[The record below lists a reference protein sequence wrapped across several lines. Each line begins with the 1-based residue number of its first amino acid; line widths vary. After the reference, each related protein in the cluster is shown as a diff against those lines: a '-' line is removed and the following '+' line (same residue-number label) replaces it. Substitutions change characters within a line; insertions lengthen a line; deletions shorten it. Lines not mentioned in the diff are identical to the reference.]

1 MPAAI
6 ETRPRR
12 PDFPDVT
19 RYQGARPRGAPFGGF
34 SRPVH
39 RATRAS
45 RRARTTSTSTI
56 AAAIETRPRRPDSP
70 DVTRYHGARPRGA
83 PFGGFSRPVH
93 RATRA
98 SRRARNRQRP
108 GSTQVRS
115 SLTSRQPFGAS
126 MAVLDGPCDR
136 GNLRPTLRAV
146 DGVPG
151 SHGPTEEKVSALGLR
166 FPYRSTGC
174 SVQSIFSFLAGRGG
188 PRLGCP
194 ARPPRPQPRFVPP
207 RSSRPLQTSGPGDLP
222 QPQPRF
228 VASPDRTGRFRPAA
242 RGTCP
247 NRSRAAS
254 RRPIK
259 SAAAGPRSGNESRKR
274 SAVRALSS
282 NFLARESAARHEGTV
297 WLMSR
302 AKRAKI

>member
-19 RYQGARPRGAPFGGF
+19 RYQGARPRGAPFGF

-45 RRARTTSTSTI
+45 RRARTTSRSTMP
-56 AAAIETRPRRPDSP
+56 AALETRPRRPDSP

-98 SRRARNRQRP
+98 SRRACNRQRP

-126 MAVLDGPCDR
+126 MAVLDGPCDP

-146 DGVPG
+146 DGFPG
-151 SHGPTEEKVSALGLR
+151 SHGPTEDKVSALGLR
-166 FPYRSTGC
+166 FPYRSTGW
-174 SVQSIFSFLAGRGG
+174 SVSIDLLLPRGAWWAPARVRCPAAPSAAAIRRLPDRAGRFRPAGRGT
-188 PRLGCP
+188 
-194 ARPPRPQPRFVPP
+194 RPHRSRDSSPP
-207 RSSRPLQTSGPGDLP
+207 RSSRPLQTSGPGDPP
-222 QPQPRF
+222 QPQPRCI
-228 VASPDRTGRFRPAA
+228 APPDQIGCRGPAV
-242 RGTCP
+242 R
-247 NRSRAAS
+247 
-254 RRPIK
+254 
-259 SAAAGPRSGNESRKR
+259 NESSKR

-297 WLMSR
+297 CLMSR
-302 AKRAKI
+302 AKRAKS